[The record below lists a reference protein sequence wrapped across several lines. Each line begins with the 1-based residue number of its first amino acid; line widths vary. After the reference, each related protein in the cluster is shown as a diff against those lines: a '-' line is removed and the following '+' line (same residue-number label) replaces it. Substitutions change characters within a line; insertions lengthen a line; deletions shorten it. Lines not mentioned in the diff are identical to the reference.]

1 MKLKSIFSILFV
13 ALVLSSCGSASKLA
27 QSLDYKNG
35 SKAGTVLT
43 ALATQYLTTGKL
55 DLNNAQNILNLM
67 TLSDA
72 LSSLKSDSDQAKEDF
87 GKGLMVTAPVVNDN
101 NVGKVVDALSLLSN
115 MDLQKITDSMQK
127 GKSGI
132 DSSLLSAGMESVL
145 KLLGK

>member
-1 MKLKSIFSILFV
+1 
-13 ALVLSSCGSASKLA
+13 
-27 QSLDYKNG
+27 
-35 SKAGTVLT
+35 
-43 ALATQYLTTGKL
+43 
-55 DLNNAQNILNLM
+55 M